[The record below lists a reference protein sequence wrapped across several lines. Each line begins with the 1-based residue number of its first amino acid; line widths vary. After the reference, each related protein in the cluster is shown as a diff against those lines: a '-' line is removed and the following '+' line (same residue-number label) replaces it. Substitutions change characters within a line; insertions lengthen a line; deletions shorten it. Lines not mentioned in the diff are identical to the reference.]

1 MIILPLSFLL
11 NLFILLRVIKYS
23 RSEKGGGKKKR
34 KKNNRSIW
42 YGNLEWIQP
51 WLIQSVT

>member
-23 RSEKGGGKKKR
+23 RSEKGGEKKR

>member
-23 RSEKGGGKKKR
+23 RSEKGGEKKGR
-34 KKNNRSIW
+34 KTIEVSG

>member
-23 RSEKGGGKKKR
+23 RSEKGGGKKKGR
-34 KKNNRSIW
+34 KTIEVSGMGI
-42 YGNLEWIQP
+42 
-51 WLIQSVT
+51 